1 MSKLKQ
7 QFKELLKEVKNTTRD
22 SYTDIAYKTNI
33 KLEVL
38 KNAGSP
44 SGRSFSVTQSDYD
57 ILKKTYKSLHSP
69 SQPTDNLST
78 TDISKDIKDIKEMVQ
93 GIVKAKYDVV
103 EPAIKE
109 VARKYNTSEAKVI
122 EALEV
127 ILSREIEEQRK
138 KKE

>member
-1 MSKLKQ
+1 MNQEKQ
-7 QFKELLKEVKNTTRD
+7 AFNEIMNLLRYDKGMKVK
-22 SYTDIAYKTNI
+22 DIANKSGIDYIRLSNIINNRTNPNEYDLQKIRNLQKT
-33 KLEVL
+33 
-38 KNAGSP
+38 
-44 SGRSFSVTQSDYD
+44 
-57 ILKKTYKSLHSP
+57 LHSP
-69 SQPTDNLST
+69 SQPADNLST
-78 TDISKDIKDIKEMVQ
+78 TEISKDIKDIKEMVQ

-127 ILSREIEEQRK
+127 ILGREIEEQRK

>member
-1 MSKLKQ
+1 MNQEKQ
-7 QFKELLKEVKNTTRD
+7 AFNEIMNLLRYDKGMKVK
-22 SYTDIAYKTNI
+22 DIANKSGIDYIRLSNIINNRTNPNEYDLQKIRNLQKT
-33 KLEVL
+33 
-38 KNAGSP
+38 
-44 SGRSFSVTQSDYD
+44 
-57 ILKKTYKSLHSP
+57 LHSP
-69 SQPTDNLST
+69 SQHTHNLST

-127 ILSREIEEQRK
+127 ILGREIEEQRK

>member
-1 MSKLKQ
+1 MNQEKQ
-7 QFKELLKEVKNTTRD
+7 AFNEIMNLLRYDKGMKVK
-22 SYTDIAYKTNI
+22 DIANKSGIDYIRLSNIINNRTNPNEYDLQKIRNLQKT
-33 KLEVL
+33 
-38 KNAGSP
+38 
-44 SGRSFSVTQSDYD
+44 
-57 ILKKTYKSLHSP
+57 LHSP
-69 SQPTDNLST
+69 SQHTHNLST

-109 VARKYNTSEAKVI
+109 VARKYNTSQAKVI

-127 ILSREIEEQRK
+127 ILGREIEEQRK

>member
-1 MSKLKQ
+1 
-7 QFKELLKEVKNTTRD
+7 
-22 SYTDIAYKTNI
+22 
-33 KLEVL
+33 
-38 KNAGSP
+38 
-44 SGRSFSVTQSDYD
+44 
-57 ILKKTYKSLHSP
+57 
-69 SQPTDNLST
+69 
-78 TDISKDIKDIKEMVQ
+78 MVQ

-127 ILSREIEEQRK
+127 ILGREIEEQRK

>member
-1 MSKLKQ
+1 MNQEKQ
-7 QFKELLKEVKNTTRD
+7 AFNEIMNLLRYDKGMKVK
-22 SYTDIAYKTNI
+22 DIANKSGIDYIRLSNIINNRTNPNEYDLQKIRNLQKT
-33 KLEVL
+33 
-38 KNAGSP
+38 
-44 SGRSFSVTQSDYD
+44 
-57 ILKKTYKSLHSP
+57 LHSP
-69 SQPTDNLST
+69 SQHTHNLST

-127 ILSREIEEQRK
+127 ILSREIE
-138 KKE
+138 

>member
-1 MSKLKQ
+1 MNQEKQ
-7 QFKELLKEVKNTTRD
+7 AFNEIMNLLRYDKGMKVK
-22 SYTDIAYKTNI
+22 DIANKSGIDYIRLSNIINNRTNPNEYDLQKIRNLQKT
-33 KLEVL
+33 
-38 KNAGSP
+38 
-44 SGRSFSVTQSDYD
+44 
-57 ILKKTYKSLHSP
+57 LHSP
-69 SQPTDNLST
+69 SQHADNLST
-78 TDISKDIKDIKEMVQ
+78 TEISKDIKDIKEMVQ

-127 ILSREIEEQRK
+127 ILGREIEEQRK

>member
-1 MSKLKQ
+1 MNQEKQ
-7 QFKELLKEVKNTTRD
+7 KFDEIMTLLRYDKGMKVKEIANRSGIDHTRL
-22 SYTDIAYKTNI
+22 TNI
-33 KLEVL
+33 VNNRTKPNKYDLQ
-38 KNAGSP
+38 KI
-44 SGRSFSVTQSDYD
+44 QS
-57 ILKKTYKSLHSP
+57 LHETLHSP
-69 SQPTDNLST
+69 SQPTPNLST

-109 VARKYNTSEAKVI
+109 VARKYNTSQAKVI

-127 ILSREIEEQRK
+127 ILGREIEEQRK

>member
-1 MSKLKQ
+1 MNQEKQ
-7 QFKELLKEVKNTTRD
+7 AFNEIMNLLRYDKGMKVK
-22 SYTDIAYKTNI
+22 DIANKSGIDYIRLSNIINNRTNPNEYDLQKIRNLQKT
-33 KLEVL
+33 
-38 KNAGSP
+38 
-44 SGRSFSVTQSDYD
+44 
-57 ILKKTYKSLHSP
+57 LHSP
-69 SQPTDNLST
+69 SQPTPNLST

-127 ILSREIEEQRK
+127 ILGREIEQQRK

>member
-1 MSKLKQ
+1 MN
-7 QFKELLKEVKNTTRD
+7 LLRYDKGMKVK
-22 SYTDIAYKTNI
+22 DIANKSGIDYIRLSNIINNRTNPNEYDLQKIRNLQKT
-33 KLEVL
+33 
-38 KNAGSP
+38 
-44 SGRSFSVTQSDYD
+44 Q
-57 ILKKTYKSLHSP
+57 HSP
-69 SQPTDNLST
+69 SQHTHNLST

-127 ILSREIEEQRK
+127 ILGREIEEQRK

>member
-1 MSKLKQ
+1 MNQEKQ
-7 QFKELLKEVKNTTRD
+7 VFNEIMTLLRYDKGMKVK
-22 SYTDIAYKTNI
+22 DIANKSGIDYIRLSNIINNRTNPNEYDLQKIRNLQKT
-33 KLEVL
+33 
-38 KNAGSP
+38 
-44 SGRSFSVTQSDYD
+44 
-57 ILKKTYKSLHSP
+57 LHSP
-69 SQPTDNLST
+69 SQPTHNLST

-127 ILSREIEEQRK
+127 ILGREIEEQRK

>member
-1 MSKLKQ
+1 MNQEKQ
-7 QFKELLKEVKNTTRD
+7 AFNEIMNLLRYDKGMKVK
-22 SYTDIAYKTNI
+22 DIANKSGIDYIRLSNIINNRTNPNEYDLQKIRNLQKT
-33 KLEVL
+33 L
-38 KNAGSP
+38 P
-44 SGRSFSVTQSDYD
+44 
-57 ILKKTYKSLHSP
+57 SP
-69 SQPTDNLST
+69 SQHTHNLST

-127 ILSREIEEQRK
+127 ILGREIEEQRK

>member
-1 MSKLKQ
+1 MNQEKQ
-7 QFKELLKEVKNTTRD
+7 AFNEIMNLLRYDKGMKVK
-22 SYTDIAYKTNI
+22 DIANKSGIDYIRLSNIINNRTNPNEYDLQKIRNLQKT
-33 KLEVL
+33 
-38 KNAGSP
+38 
-44 SGRSFSVTQSDYD
+44 
-57 ILKKTYKSLHSP
+57 LHSP
-69 SQPTDNLST
+69 SQHTHNLST

-109 VARKYNTSEAKVI
+109 VARKYNTSQAKVI

>member
-1 MSKLKQ
+1 MNQEKQ
-7 QFKELLKEVKNTTRD
+7 AFNEIMTLLRYDKGMKVK
-22 SYTDIAYKTNI
+22 DIANKSGIDYIRLSNIINNRTNPNEYDLQKIRNLQKT
-33 KLEVL
+33 
-38 KNAGSP
+38 
-44 SGRSFSVTQSDYD
+44 
-57 ILKKTYKSLHSP
+57 LHSP
-69 SQPTDNLST
+69 SQHTHNLST

-127 ILSREIEEQRK
+127 ILGREIEEQRK